1 MNPIVY
7 AIPVFFALMALEWAV
22 AHARGQR
29 VYRLG
34 DTISSVGL
42 GAISQVSGLY
52 TRVLYFGVY
61 TLAYQSL
68 ALLELPVSA
77 WWVWVLGL
85 LLYDFL
91 YYWHHRLGHEVALFW
106 AAHVVHHQSEDFN
119 LGTALRQSSST
130 FLVGWVFYLPMA
142 ILGFPPLVFAVVAL
156 IDLLYQYW
164 IHTEQIGRLGWFDR
178 VFASPS
184 NHRVHHGVNERYLDK
199 NYGGILILWD
209 RLFGTFEEERDDD
222 PVVYGTRKPLRSHD
236 PLWANLEVYAAL
248 ARDSWRT
255 RRWGD
260 KLRVWG
266 KPPGWQPPDLA
277 AAEPHPP
284 FDPSAARKYDPPLT
298 SAAAVYAGL
307 LFAALIA
314 AGAHALALDGGP
326 PFAGMPASY
335 GTAYAI
341 WILMSLW
348 ALGRWTEGRAR
359 AAPILAG
366 VLAAAALAV
375 ILTAG
380 LTATTGTV
388 AGTLL
393 LAALGAVRLRPRRAA
408 SGPAAVGPDRS
419 GPTTADSR

>member
-1 MNPIVY
+1 
-7 AIPVFFALMALEWAV
+7 
-22 AHARGQR
+22 
-29 VYRLG
+29 
-34 DTISSVGL
+34 
-42 GAISQVSGLY
+42 
-52 TRVLYFGVY
+52 
-61 TLAYQSL
+61 
-68 ALLELPVSA
+68 
-77 WWVWVLGL
+77 
-85 LLYDFL
+85 
-91 YYWHHRLGHEVALFW
+91 
-106 AAHVVHHQSEDFN
+106 
-119 LGTALRQSSST
+119 
-130 FLVGWVFYLPMA
+130 
-142 ILGFPPLVFAVVAL
+142 
-156 IDLLYQYW
+156 
-164 IHTEQIGRLGWFDR
+164 
-178 VFASPS
+178 
-184 NHRVHHGVNERYLDK
+184 
-199 NYGGILILWD
+199 
-209 RLFGTFEEERDDD
+209 
-222 PVVYGTRKPLRSHD
+222 
-236 PLWANLEVYAAL
+236 
-248 ARDSWRT
+248 
-255 RRWGD
+255 
-260 KLRVWG
+260 
-266 KPPGWQPPDLA
+266 
-277 AAEPHPP
+277 
-284 FDPSAARKYDPPLT
+284 LT

>member
-277 AAEPHPP
+277 AAEPHPL
-284 FDPSAARKYDPPLT
+284 FDLSAARKYDPPLT

-314 AGAHALALDGGP
+314 
-326 PFAGMPASY
+326 
-335 GTAYAI
+335 
-341 WILMSLW
+341 
-348 ALGRWTEGRAR
+348 
-359 AAPILAG
+359 
-366 VLAAAALAV
+366 
-375 ILTAG
+375 
-380 LTATTGTV
+380 
-388 AGTLL
+388 
-393 LAALGAVRLRPRRAA
+393 
-408 SGPAAVGPDRS
+408 RS
-419 GPTTADSR
+419 PTADAQT

>member
-1 MNPIVY
+1 
-7 AIPVFFALMALEWAV
+7 
-22 AHARGQR
+22 
-29 VYRLG
+29 
-34 DTISSVGL
+34 
-42 GAISQVSGLY
+42 
-52 TRVLYFGVY
+52 
-61 TLAYQSL
+61 
-68 ALLELPVSA
+68 
-77 WWVWVLGL
+77 VLGL

-284 FDPSAARKYDPPLT
+284 FDLSAARKYDPPLT

-326 PFAGMPASY
+326 PLAGMPASY

-348 ALGRWTEGRAR
+348 ALGRWTEGRTQG
-359 AAPILAG
+359 APILAG
-366 VLAAAALAV
+366 VLSAAALAV